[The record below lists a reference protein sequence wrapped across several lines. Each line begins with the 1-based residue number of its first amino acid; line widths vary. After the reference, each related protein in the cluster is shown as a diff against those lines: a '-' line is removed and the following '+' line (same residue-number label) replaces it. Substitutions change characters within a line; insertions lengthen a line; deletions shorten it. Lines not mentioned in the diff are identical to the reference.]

1 MRADTLKVIEIYQ
14 SIQGESSLAGQP
26 CTFVRL
32 AGCPL
37 RCRWCDTVYSF
48 EGGFV
53 KSIPDI
59 LLEVKKLSPKIV
71 ELTGGEPLAQENCI
85 DLIKLL
91 ISENYRVMIETGG
104 SESIETMPG
113 EVHIVMDIKCP
124 GSGMEK
130 KNKLSNLAFMKSSD
144 DLKFVVASKSDF
156 DWAVAFI
163 KEHQIQN
170 KMNLLVS
177 PAWGLVDPKDLV
189 TWILQAPM
197 PLQLNLQIHKYI
209 WGPRV
214 KGV

>member
-1 MRADTLKVIEIYQ
+1 MKSDTLKVIEIYQ
-14 SIQGESSLAGQP
+14 SIQGESSLTGRP
-26 CTFVRL
+26 CTFIRL

-53 KSIPDI
+53 KSIPELI
-59 LLEVKKLSPKIV
+59 AEVNKLSPKLV
-71 ELTGGEPLAQENCI
+71 ELTGGEPLAQENCV
-85 DLIKLL
+85 DLIKEL
-91 ISENYRVMIETGG
+91 IRENFSVMIETGG
-104 SESIETMPG
+104 SESIAELPS

-130 KNKLSNLAFMKSSD
+130 KNKLSNLAQMKTTD
-144 DLKFVVASKSDF
+144 DLKFVVASRADF
-156 DWAVAFI
+156 DWTIAFI
-163 KEHQIQN
+163 ENHKIQN

-177 PAWGLVDPKDLV
+177 PAWGLVEPKDLV
-189 TWILQAPM
+189 AWILGASI